1 MNGSESP
8 SGAKPPLVSGGLSNG
23 DSVAARK
30 RKKDGLAPILTQ
42 SPEPA
47 DKTGSRQVAAA
58 HTELRVHNGQGF
70 LSMNQ
75 TYGPQHQLG
84 IETIN
89 NFSTIGGFRDWANVQ
104 RPVCVVAKDYFVG
117 ASARY
122 LQRVLVSL
130 PLPAGTGPCARLA
143 WPPGQTLACAST
155 HWSCNP
161 HQIRCE
167 AETLSLAAEAL
178 FFRSLRHSLADFD
191 SAATTKLRICSADW
205 LAPPRAFTC
214 NTIVSPRLASSRLSV
229 VLFNQK
235 ASSPQQTTY
244 LSTYLGSPSSS
255 SADEPAENTA
265 DEEDS
270 EDYCKGG
277 YHPVQVGENFR
288 DGKYT
293 VVRKLG
299 WGHFSTVWLSRDNNS
314 GKHVALKVVRS
325 AAHYTETAIDEI
337 KLLNRIVQAQPDHP
351 GRKHVVSLLDS
362 FEHKGPNGTHV
373 CMVFE
378 VLGENLLGLIKR
390 WNHRGI
396 PMPLV
401 KQITKQVLLGLDYLH
416 RHCGIIHTD
425 LKPENVLIEIGD
437 VEQIVKK
444 VVKNDTGDKE
454 NNRNGRRRRR
464 TLITGSQPLPS
475 PLNSSFN
482 HSNLFPSAT
491 SQASLGE
498 MLEDAKKKD
507 SSPKDG
513 QSQTDKTADMLTRE
527 VSSISL
533 DKSPTAATGEKR
545 KAEDAHA
552 SDIISVKIAD
562 LGNACWVNHHFT
574 DDIQTR
580 QYRSP
585 EVILGAKW
593 GASTDVWSM
602 AAMIFELIT
611 GDYLFDPQSGT
622 KYGKDDDHVA
632 QIIELLGPFPR
643 TCLTGKWAQEI
654 FNRRGE
660 LRNIHRLRHWAL
672 PDVLRE
678 KYHFKEDEAKRISA
692 FLSPMLEL
700 IPDKRAN
707 AGGMAAHSWL
717 EDTAGMKGIK
727 VDGLKVGSKGE
738 DIEGWST
745 QSRKRAA

>member
-1 MNGSESP
+1 MNSSETADSQ
-8 SGAKPPLVSGGLSNG
+8 KPPLTPSASSND

-30 RKKDGLAPILTQ
+30 RRKDGSKPRITTE
-42 SPEPA
+42 SP
-47 DKTGSRQVAAA
+47 
-58 HTELRVHNGQGF
+58 
-70 LSMNQ
+70 
-75 TYGPQHQLG
+75 GPQDEEDGKGQKDTEAHQL
-84 IETIN
+84 
-89 NFSTIGGFRDWANVQ
+89 STPTMA
-104 RPVCVVAKDYFVG
+104 
-117 ASARY
+117 
-122 LQRVLVSL
+122 
-130 PLPAGTGPCARLA
+130 
-143 WPPGQTLACAST
+143 
-155 HWSCNP
+155 H
-161 HQIRCE
+161 
-167 AETLSLAAEAL
+167 
-178 FFRSLRHSLADFD
+178 
-191 SAATTKLRICSADW
+191 
-205 LAPPRAFTC
+205 
-214 NTIVSPRLASSRLSV
+214 
-229 VLFNQK
+229 
-235 ASSPQQTTY
+235 
-244 LSTYLGSPSSS
+244 SPSSS
-255 SADEPAENTA
+255 SAADDPAENTA

-277 YHPVQVGENFR
+277 YHPVQIGEKFK

-299 WGHFSTVWLSRDNNS
+299 WGHFSTVWLSRDNTNS
-314 GKHVALKVVRS
+314 KHVALKVVRS

-337 KLLNRIVQAQPDHP
+337 KLLNKIVQANPNHP

-416 RHCGIIHTD
+416 RECGIIHTD

-437 VEQIVKK
+437 VEQIVKR
-444 VVKNDTGDKE
+444 VVKPETPEKE

-482 HSNLFPSAT
+482 HTNLFPSAT
-491 SQASLGE
+491 SQASLAG
-498 MLEDAKKKD
+498 MLDVNSKQKD
-507 SSPKDG
+507 SSSRSEDSHSKRE
-513 QSQTDKTADMLTRE
+513 KTADLLTRE
-527 VSSISL
+527 VSGISL
-533 DKSPTAATGEKR
+533 DKSTSSSVPAGDKR
-545 KAEDAHA
+545 KMDDPHA
-552 SDIISVKIAD
+552 FDVISVKIAD

-574 DDIQTR
+574 NDIQTR

-602 AAMIFELIT
+602 SAMVFELIT

-622 KYGKDDDHVA
+622 KYGKDDDHIA

-643 TCLTGKWAQEI
+643 SLCLSGKWSQEI
-654 FNRRGE
+654 FNRKGE

-692 FLSPMLEL
+692 FLTPMLEL
-700 IPDKRAN
+700 VPEKRAN
-707 AGGMAAHSWL
+707 AGGMAGHGWL
-717 EDTAGMKGIK
+717 EDTPGMKGVKIE
-727 VDGLKVGSKGE
+727 GLEVGSRGE
-738 DIEGWST
+738 GIEGWAT
-745 QSRKRAA
+745 EVRKR